1 MLSVVHV
8 FDYSERQFIQPHP
21 LFVIC
26 PPPGRVLGASV
37 RVDI

>member
-8 FDYSERQFIQPHP
+8 SDYSERQFIQPHL

-26 PPPGRVLGASV
+26 PPPGRILGASV
-37 RVDI
+37 TLDI